1 MSSPLHLQLYTAP
14 FCADCD
20 RAGALLERSGI
31 TFEEID
37 LSRDL
42 ERCCQLDALTGG
54 RSVPQLV
61 HDSRPIGGLA
71 ALAALARNG
80 SLRTPVRAESA
91 ATPA

>member
-1 MSSPLHLQLYTAP
+1 MSPHAQLYTAP

-20 RAGALLERSGI
+20 RARALLERSGI

-42 ERCCQLDALTGG
+42 ERCCQLDALTGA

-61 HDSRPIGGLA
+61 LDGCPIGGVA
-71 ALAALARNG
+71 VLAALARNG
-80 SLRTPVRAESA
+80 GLRTPVSAESS
-91 ATPA
+91 ATPP